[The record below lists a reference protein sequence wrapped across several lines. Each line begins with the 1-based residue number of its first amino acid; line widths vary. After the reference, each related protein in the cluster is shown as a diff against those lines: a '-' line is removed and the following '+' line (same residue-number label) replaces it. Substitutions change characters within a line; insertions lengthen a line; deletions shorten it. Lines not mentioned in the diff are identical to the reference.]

1 MARAISSR
9 RSRGTFGRHLGT
21 ERDCH
26 GRGTLGVGR
35 GRRPGGGVL
44 GPEGSGR
51 RSARRDRRRARAQR
65 SRLEPRG
72 PGRLH
77 ERLRSRLAHQLRH
90 GRPRAVRVAKALR
103 PLRGHLLC
111 TRQDA
116 RFAEL
121 RGSPG
126 PAAHARPRSLHRA
139 LRAAPQGFGRG
150 ERTVHVAPA
159 EAGRP
164 LADPAR
170 PHVKRPAMK
179 GLRPPGRL
187 FAAFVFLVAACRPAG
202 DGVIALAGATLIDG
216 SGREPVKDALI
227 LVKGGHIEAVARVN
241 EINVPR
247 GAREI
252 SLIGKTVIPGL
263 IDAHAHIERWAV
275 ERYVAWGVTTV
286 RDLGAMTT
294 DSAIALRNDCNLG
307 SVLGPRVFTAGAMI
321 DGVPPTYPTATGVAT
336 GSDAR
341 RAVDQRAVVGADLL
355 KIYTKITPPLLAPLM
370 DEAATLRLPVAA
382 HLGKTDA
389 VTAAKAGVASLEHM
403 AGVVQAAAR
412 NPAPY
417 LSAHDRFLAGWT
429 LEESGWASLD
439 SAAVARVA
447 RALVAT
453 HVAVVPT
460 LVLHEM
466 LARLDNPT
474 LLLRTRWRAPEF
486 QAFRRAR
493 PRQDQFVREFKRAGG
508 LIAAGSD
515 AANQLLVPGLS
526 LHEEIGLLV
535 AAGFTPL
542 EAITAATRKGAQLL
556 HAEEHTS
563 ELQSRENLV
572 CRLLLEKKK

>member
-9 RSRGTFGRHLGT
+9 RARGTFGRHLGT

-26 GRGTLGVGR
+26 GRGRLGVGR
-35 GRRPGGGVL
+35 GRRAGGGVL

-51 RSARRDRRRARAQR
+51 ESARRDRRRARAQR

-111 TRQDA
+111 ARQDA

-216 SGREPVKDALI
+216 
-227 LVKGGHIEAVARVN
+227 
-241 EINVPR
+241 
-247 GAREI
+247 
-252 SLIGKTVIPGL
+252 
-263 IDAHAHIERWAV
+263 
-275 ERYVAWGVTTV
+275 
-286 RDLGAMTT
+286 
-294 DSAIALRNDCNLG
+294 
-307 SVLGPRVFTAGAMI
+307 
-321 DGVPPTYPTATGVAT
+321 VPPTYPTATGVAT

-403 AGVVQAAAR
+403 AGVVQAAAL

-439 SAAVARVA
+439 STTVARVA

-474 LLLRTRWRAPEF
+474 LLLRPGMEDVPTSAASVRDVAGLLQRTRWRAPEF

-556 HAEEHTS
+556 HADS
-563 ELQSRENLV
+563 LGLLRAGKVADLV
-572 CRLLLEKKK
+572 VLDGDPLRGILATRRIAWVMLRGRLIQPDSLRKTWAK